1 VLSDLVAA
9 PIPAKPQAPR
19 GAFRITIAVSK
30 TISGFPG
37 NGLSLCAF
45 RSRLQFCDYLV
56 DRIFGLV
63 DLALIE

>member
-1 VLSDLVAA
+1 MMLCAFFHHHADADSAE
-9 PIPAKPQAPR
+9 R
-19 GAFRITIAVSK
+19 GCGCRRARR
-30 TISGFPG
+30 FPG